1 LRNGFL
7 ITKAQLVAEMTN
19 AELMVA
25 IKQDLNAEDDM
36 TDIEAKIIELQA
48 ESGVDN
54 TEKIGTLNSRKAS
67 LNEARATFAPLIQE
81 LTGKVTVT
89 SANALT
95 IESRMANVEAAI
107 RLSTA
112 QSELA

>member
-1 LRNGFL
+1 
-7 ITKAQLVAEMTN
+7 MTN

-25 IKQDLNAEDDM
+25 IKQDLNAEEDI
-36 TDIEAKIIELQA
+36 TDIDAKILELQGGSLA
-48 ESGVDN
+48 DKDTLIADLN
-54 TEKIGTLNSRKAS
+54 TRKTTLGENRTAFAS
-67 LNEARATFAPLIQE
+67 VIEE

-95 IESRMANVEAAI
+95 IESRIANVEAAI

-112 QSELA
+112 QA